1 VRKESPPLAA
11 LVAGVVC
18 GLGFAALAVA
28 VATHPPPFAIDLEAR
43 ETARDIQ
50 ATWATAIMRTVSVLG
65 SFPGVVT
72 ILAVVAGAILVLRRE
87 ARHGLW
93 LVVEVAGA
101 VAMYQSLKA
110 ILDRPRPLGGL
121 VETTGSA
128 FPSGHATQGI
138 AFFGLL
144 AVVLLA
150 VVPGRAR
157 IPAAGAAAVLGVL
170 SGLSRVYLGVHW
182 LTDVAGGFLLGGAW
196 LSILMLARARARPA
210 PPGWAG
216 PPAGGS

>member
-1 VRKESPPLAA
+1 MVAA
-11 LVAGVVC
+11 VGC
-18 GLGFAALAVA
+18 GLGFVALTVA
-28 VATHPPPFAIDLEAR
+28 VASHPAPFAVDLDAR
-43 ETARDIQ
+43 QTAGELQ
-50 ATWATAIMRTVSVLG
+50 VTWATAIMRTVSVVG

-72 ILAVVAGAILVLRRE
+72 ILALVAGAILVLRRE
-87 ARHGLW
+87 ARLGLW
-93 LVVEVAGA
+93 LAVEVAGA
-101 VAMYQSLKA
+101 VAMYQGLKA
-110 ILDRPRPLGGL
+110 ILDRPRPMGGL

-150 VVPGRAR
+150 VAPGRAR
-157 IPAAGAAAVLGVL
+157 VPAAAAAVVVGLL

-196 LSILMLARARARPA
+196 LSILLLARARARPLH
-210 PPGWAG
+210 PPERVG

>member
-1 VRKESPPLAA
+1 V
-11 LVAGVVC
+11 
-18 GLGFAALAVA
+18 
-28 VATHPPPFAIDLEAR
+28 
-43 ETARDIQ
+43 
-50 ATWATAIMRTVSVLG
+50 TWATAIMRTVSVLG

-87 ARHGLW
+87 ARLGLW
-93 LVVEVAGA
+93 LAVEVAGA
-101 VAMYQSLKA
+101 VAMYQALKA
-110 ILDRPRPLGGL
+110 ILDRPRPIGGL

-157 IPAAGAAAVLGVL
+157 LPAAGIAIAVGLL

-182 LTDVAGGFLLGGAW
+182 LTDVAGGFLLGGMW
-196 LSILMLARARARPA
+196 LSILLLARKLLSPASARERPA
-210 PPGWAG
+210 PPAERVG

>member
-1 VRKESPPLAA
+1 MVAA
-11 LVAGVVC
+11 VGC
-18 GLGFAALAVA
+18 GLGFVALTVA
-28 VATHPPPFAIDLEAR
+28 VASHPAPFAVDLDAR
-43 ETARDIQ
+43 QTAGDLQ
-50 ATWATAIMRTVSVLG
+50 VTWATAIMRTVSVVG

-72 ILAVVAGAILVLRRE
+72 ILALVAGAILVLRRE
-87 ARHGLW
+87 ARLGLW
-93 LVVEVAGA
+93 LAVEVAGA

-110 ILDRPRPLGGL
+110 ILDRPRPMGGL

-150 VVPGRAR
+150 VAPGRAR
-157 IPAAGAAAVLGVL
+157 VPAAAAAVVVGLL

-196 LSILMLARARARPA
+196 LSILLLVRARARPLH
-210 PPGWAG
+210 PPERVG

>member
-1 VRKESPPLAA
+1 VRKERAPFAA
-11 LVAGVVC
+11 IAAAVVC
-18 GLGFAALAVA
+18 GLGFVALTVA
-28 VATHPPPFAIDLEAR
+28 VASHPAPFAVDLDAR
-43 ETARDIQ
+43 EA
-50 ATWATAIMRTVSVLG
+50 AGELHVTWATVIMRTVSVLG

-87 ARHGLW
+87 ARQGLW
-93 LVVEVAGA
+93 LAVEVAGA

-110 ILDRPRPLGGL
+110 ILDRPRPMGGL

-157 IPAAGAAAVLGVL
+157 IPAAGAAAVLGLL

>member
-1 VRKESPPLAA
+1 VPKQRRSPALAIA
-11 LVAGVVC
+11 AVLC
-18 GLGFAALAVA
+18 GLGFVALTVA
-28 VATHPPPFAIDLEAR
+28 VASHPLPFAIDLDAR
-43 ETARDIQ
+43 ETAGGLQ

-72 ILAVVAGAILVLRRE
+72 ILAVVAGIILLLRRE
-87 ARHGLW
+87 ARQGLW
-93 LVVEVAGA
+93 LAVEVAGA
-101 VAMYQSLKA
+101 VAMYQTLKA
-110 ILDRPRPLGGL
+110 FLDRPRPMGGL

-150 VVPGRAR
+150 IVPGRAR
-157 IPAAGAAAVLGVL
+157 VTVAGAAIVVGIL

-196 LSILMLARARARPA
+196 LSILLLWRARTRPV
-210 PPGWAG
+210 PPRVE